1 ELAFGLDISKPPLL
15 RAALIEEQSK
25 QYIMLV
31 IHHLVIDPLSWSEL
45 LRECEEAYA
54 CWRNGQSVSFR
65 LSAVGFTQYT
75 ARLAETALSDKT
87 KLASEAEYWKGE
99 LGIRDMSVPV
109 DQEGE
114 KNTEKSTAVHTVWLT
129 EDESKCALRLSPSR
143 LQCTAEDVLL
153 GAFGRSLAEWGGR
166 DTWVVNLER
175 NGRDMADAEWS
186 RAVGC
191 FSAFIPFVLTTRH
204 GSLMEDIAGVNLRRR
219 RLPGDPASFGI
230 LRYLCEGAEGRELR
244 TIPLPQISFN
254 YLGHVDPLL
263 GRSELF
269 GRNPGILLPPLSAK
283 AERPFVLQ
291 VESAVIRGRLQIR
304 MIYSRNL
311 HDSTTIAALADDYA
325 GQLRSLT
332 KVFAGSSEIDNDTL
346 PPTSFRHVDIFHNR
360 QPVDSYSLTP
370 LQEGLLFLN
379 RLSPNTSSYVV
390 QMSALIEGSLDL
402 REFKSAWDQ
411 IVAS

>member
-1 ELAFGLDISKPPLL
+1 FLELAHPEPQLFIQGVMLELQKPLSLSGLELILCELLKRHEALRLCFRKLVPEIAQSLPNAALFVRSCDLNNVGPDERKSVLEQIARELAFGLDISKPPLL

-191 FSAFIPFVLTTRH
+191 FSAFIPFVL
-204 GSLMEDIAGVNLRRR
+204 
-219 RLPGDPASFGI
+219 
-230 LRYLCEGAEGRELR
+230 
-244 TIPLPQISFN
+244 
-254 YLGHVDPLL
+254 
-263 GRSELF
+263 
-269 GRNPGILLPPLSAK
+269 
-283 AERPFVLQ
+283 
-291 VESAVIRGRLQIR
+291 
-304 MIYSRNL
+304 
-311 HDSTTIAALADDYA
+311 
-325 GQLRSLT
+325 
-332 KVFAGSSEIDNDTL
+332 
-346 PPTSFRHVDIFHNR
+346 
-360 QPVDSYSLTP
+360 
-370 LQEGLLFLN
+370 
-379 RLSPNTSSYVV
+379 
-390 QMSALIEGSLDL
+390 
-402 REFKSAWDQ
+402 
-411 IVAS
+411 